1 MILNF
6 RKLAYLSM
14 KVLSFILFLFVVF
27 VVYSFIETIFY
38 IRSAGG
44 LSALNYP
51 DVTGHLV
58 ILFFGLGCLYF
69 SVKITRK
76 MKG

>member
-1 MILNF
+1 MILDF

-14 KVLSFILFLFVVF
+14 RALSFVLFLFVIF

-44 LSALNYP
+44 LFALNYP

-58 ILFFGLGCLYF
+58 ILFMALACLYLT
-69 SVKITRK
+69 VKITRK